1 MYNMRTTLRLANGFV
16 QKGMIATLFFL
27 FFAVFTHAQRVACV
41 DMSKILE
48 NLGDYKAAQLE
59 LDEMSAR
66 RKQEI
71 AQEYDKIKA
80 IYNRYQSEQV
90 LLSDDQRKSREDEI
104 MTREKEV
111 RDLQNSR
118 FGPDGQLF
126 KRRQELVRPIQD
138 RVYAVIET
146 YATERGFDFIF
157 DKASASGIIFSTPAF
172 DKTEDIKRILGK

>member
-16 QKGMIATLFFL
+16 QKGMMATLFFL
-27 FFAVFTHAQRVACV
+27 FFAVFAQAQRVACV

-48 NLGDYKAAQLE
+48 NLGDYKAAQL
-59 LDEMSAR
+59 
-66 RKQEI
+66 
-71 AQEYDKIKA
+71 
-80 IYNRYQSEQV
+80 EQV

>member
-1 MYNMRTTLRLANGFV
+1 MYNMRTTFRLANGFV
-16 QKGMIATLFFL
+16 QKGMMATLFFL
-27 FFAVFTHAQRVACV
+27 FFAIFTHAQRVACV

-48 NLGDYKAAQLE
+48 NLGEYKAAQLE

-66 RKQEI
+66 WKQEI

-90 LLSDDQRKSREDEI
+90 LLSDEQRKSREDEI

-126 KRRQELVRPIQD
+126 KRRKELIRPIQD

>member
-16 QKGMIATLFFL
+16 QKGMMATLFFL

-66 RKQEI
+66 WKQEI

-90 LLSDDQRKSREDEI
+90 LLSDEQRKSREDEI
-104 MTREKEV
+104 MMREK
-111 RDLQNSR
+111 D
-118 FGPDGQLF
+118 
-126 KRRQELVRPIQD
+126 
-138 RVYAVIET
+138 
-146 YATERGFDFIF
+146 
-157 DKASASGIIFSTPAF
+157 
-172 DKTEDIKRILGK
+172 

>member
-1 MYNMRTTLRLANGFV
+1 
-16 QKGMIATLFFL
+16 
-27 FFAVFTHAQRVACV
+27 
-41 DMSKILE
+41 
-48 NLGDYKAAQLE
+48 
-59 LDEMSAR
+59 
-66 RKQEI
+66 
-71 AQEYDKIKA
+71 
-80 IYNRYQSEQV
+80 
-90 LLSDDQRKSREDEI
+90 

-126 KRRQELVRPIQD
+126 KRRQELIRPIQD
-138 RVYAVIET
+138 KVYAVIET

>member
-1 MYNMRTTLRLANGFV
+1 MRTTLRLANGFV

-27 FFAVFTHAQRVACV
+27 FFAIFTHAQRVACV

-48 NLGDYKAAQLE
+48 NLGEYKAAQLE

-66 RKQEI
+66 WKQEI

-104 MTREKEV
+104 MTREK
-111 RDLQNSR
+111 
-118 FGPDGQLF
+118 LF
-126 KRRQELVRPIQD
+126 KRRQELIRPIQD
-138 RVYAVIET
+138 KVYAVIET